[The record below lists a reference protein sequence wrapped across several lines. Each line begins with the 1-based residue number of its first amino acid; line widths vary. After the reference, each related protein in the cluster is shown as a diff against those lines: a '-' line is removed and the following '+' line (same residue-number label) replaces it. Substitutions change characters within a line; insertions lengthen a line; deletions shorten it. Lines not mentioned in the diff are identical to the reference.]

1 MRRGSTIGLIVV
13 STLAGCSGD
22 PVAPPEATYT
32 ISVRSG
38 SAQQGPAGSLLLQ
51 PLQVTVVD
59 VANQPVRGV
68 VVRFRALSGG
78 SLTDTIGVTALA
90 GVAQASARLGPTQ
103 GEQRFQ
109 AFLSRAPQKMVE
121 FSVTATAGAVL
132 TAVEPS
138 AFEPGDTVIVRG
150 DNFNTDP
157 LGNSVVFGTGRGRI
171 LSSVGDTELEVVV
184 PACLAPGSIAV
195 RVEVGSAVTNTIQA
209 TYGSTTPVL
218 SLGIGEAITVSG
230 TELGRCVQLVSN
242 GPRYLVVPQFA
253 SAASEP
259 SPTQFQIGRGD
270 VPPIVGPAPSPLAG
284 LRPQT
289 AQQRVDARMRAIE
302 RQLAPIA
309 ARQGNEP
316 ERVALE
322 GLTLNSE
329 RSFSIISDLGEPEE
343 APTFAT
349 SVARLKYIGTHIL
362 IYVDKTAPAALL
374 DADVNQLGSLFD
386 NRLYDLNVETFG
398 SESDIDGNGK
408 VIVLMSPRVNALVT
422 AAECNLTGFV
432 AGYFY
437 PNDLIRNNS
446 NSNRGEVFYTLVP
459 DPDGDFGCTQSTSFV
474 KRLVPGTFI
483 HEFQH
488 MISYNQHVLAR
499 GGSSE
504 DVWLN
509 EGLSLIAEEAAGRFY
524 EERGD
529 VVRPGQIFPDSAT
542 PYLRDIIGHAYDYLK
557 EPTSHSVTTFESFGS
572 LRERG
577 AAWLFLRWLGDQ
589 KGNQIFGQ
597 LVQTKTTSVE
607 NVQERAGES
616 FAALF
621 GDFALACVA
630 DLSTITGFSRTSLS
644 SRHRFKPRRRESS
657 TQDYRFIF
665 SQYLEKQPTVSS
677 PIFGPTQA
685 EYEIPSNGGVL
696 IRSMPSGTMSF
707 MSFRTSTLPGPSI
720 GMRFTTP
727 TSVPF
732 PLALGAQVG
741 IVRVQ

>member
-1 MRRGSTIGLIVV
+1 MRRRSTIGLIAI

-22 PVAPPEATYT
+22 PVAPPEASYT

-38 SAQQGPAGSLLLQ
+38 SAQQGPAGSVLLQ

-68 VVRFRALSGG
+68 VVRFRALNGG
-78 SLTDTIGVTALA
+78 SLTDTIGVTALGGIA
-90 GVAQASARLGPTQ
+90 EASARLGATQ

-109 AFLSRAPQKMVE
+109 AFLSRAPQKLVE

-132 TAVEPS
+132 TAVEPN
-138 AFEPGDTVIVRG
+138 AFEPGDTVIIRG
-150 DNFNTDP
+150 ENFNTDP
-157 LGNSVVFGTGRGRI
+157 LGNSVLFGTGRGRI
-171 LSSVGDTELEVVV
+171 LSSVDDTELQVVV
-184 PACLAPGSIAV
+184 PACLAPGPIAV
-195 RVEVGSAVTNTIQA
+195 RVEVGSAVTGSIQA

-218 SLGIGEAITVSG
+218 ALGIGDAITVTG
-230 TELGRCVQLVSN
+230 EELGRCVQLPSS

-259 SPTQFQIGRGD
+259 APTQFRIGRGD
-270 VPPIVGPAPSPLAG
+270 APPVIGGQSPQPPFPQ
-284 LRPQT
+284 PQT
-289 AQQRVDARMRAIE
+289 AQQRVDARMREIE
-302 RQLAPIA
+302 RQLAPAA

-322 GLTLNSE
+322 ALTLNSE
-329 RSFSIISDLGEPEE
+329 RTFRVISDLGEPDEPP
-343 APTFAT
+343 AFAS

-362 IYVDKTAPAALL
+362 IYVDKGAPAALL
-374 DADVNQLGSLFD
+374 DADVTQLGRLFD
-386 NRLYDLNVETFG
+386 DRLYDLDVQTFG

-408 VIVLMSPRVNALVT
+408 VIVLMSQRVNQLVS
-422 AAECNLTGFV
+422 AAQCNLSGFV

-437 PNDLIRNNS
+437 PNDLIRNNA
-446 NSNRGEVFYTLVP
+446 NSNRGEIFYTLVP
-459 DPDGDFGCTQSTSFV
+459 DPSGEFGCTQSTSFV
-474 KRLVPGTFI
+474 KRLVPGTFV

-509 EGLSLIAEEAAGRFY
+509 EGLSLIAEETAGRFY

-529 VVRPGQIFPDSAT
+529 IVRSGQIFPDSTT
-542 PYLRDIIGHAYDYLK
+542 PYLRDLIGHAYDYLIS
-557 EPTSHSVTTFESFGS
+557 PTSHSVTTFDSFGS
-572 LRERG
+572 LPERG

-597 LVQTKTTSVE
+597 LVQTKTTSIE
-607 NVQERAGES
+607 NVQEKAGES

-621 GDFALACVA
+621 GDFAIACVA
-630 DLSTITGFSRTSLS
+630 DLSTITGFSRDSLS
-644 SRHRFKPRRRESS
+644 ARHRFKPRRRGTG

-665 SQYLEKQPTVSS
+665 SQYLEKPQQS
-677 PIFGPTQA
+677 PIFGPTPSA
-685 EYEIPSNGGVL
+685 YEIPADGGL
-696 IRSMPSGTMSF
+696 LFRSMPSGTMSF
-707 MSFRTSTLPGPSI
+707 MSFRTSTIAGPSI
-720 GMRFTTP
+720 GLRFTT
-727 TSVPF
+727 SSSSPF
-732 PLALGAQVG
+732 PLTLGAQVG